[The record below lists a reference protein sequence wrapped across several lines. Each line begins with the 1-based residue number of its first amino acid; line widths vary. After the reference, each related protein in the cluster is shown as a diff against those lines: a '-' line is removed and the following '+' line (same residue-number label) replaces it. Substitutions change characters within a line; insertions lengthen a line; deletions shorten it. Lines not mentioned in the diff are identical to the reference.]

1 MNAITIESETFKE
14 IVNMVSAI
22 LTTVERQSN
31 ELKTLKDNRLMS
43 VKEVMEYTGFGVS
56 WINSH
61 KADIGYVQIGAKDL
75 KFYKAHVDAYLMK
88 HFVQRKIRKS
98 A

>member
-1 MNAITIESETFKE
+1 MQVITIESETYKE
-14 IVNMVSAI
+14 IVNMVSTI
-22 LTTVERQSN
+22 LTTVERQAQ
-31 ELKTLKDNRLMS
+31 ELKQLKDNRLMG
-43 VKEVMEYTGFGVS
+43 VKEVMEYTGFGTG

-75 KFYKAHVDAYLMK
+75 KFWKNDIDAYLK
-88 HFVQRKIRKS
+88 AHFVQRKIRKS